1 MAWLRRHPIV
11 LVTFVLVVI
20 AAAGGGVAYVLRPR
34 PVPPTY
40 VTDGSFVFDANVR
53 GVETLIHQENQRVAG
68 TRRRAVTIGFV
79 IPSGPPDQAR
89 HALEGAYLA
98 QYQANHGATA
108 GPLVR
113 LVIARDMPWQP
124 TATALTHERPAAVAG
139 FAAGDA
145 KLEQALTAAH
155 IPTVSAMHTDTTGTV
170 SIAPA
175 FTAETVA
182 AIRFLN
188 RNPDPHNR
196 LPAAPRIWMMQDR
209 SDADTYAG
217 ALGSQ
222 FTQVLKNDGT
232 RAYQIVGPGS
242 EFDSSVPS
250 AGTVLAASV
259 TDGGADVCRA
269 HVGVVYFA
277 GRATDFA
284 AALGVLAHRPCAAS
298 QPLTVLTGSDA
309 VQLAGHPVF
318 PASANLDVYVTAL
331 AYPTTTQAG
340 AASFGRL
347 FPKEPASALA
357 DGWAI
362 LCANAVTAARTPT
375 AATTSDPAIPV
386 VQLGP
391 DGSTSYVG
399 TSAG

>member
-11 LVTFVLVVI
+11 LAAFVLVVI
-20 AAAGGGVAYVLRPR
+20 AAAGAVAYVLRPQ

-79 IPSGPPDQAR
+79 IPAGPPDQAR

-98 QYQANHGATA
+98 QYEANHAATA

-113 LVIARDMPWQP
+113 LVIARDTPWQP
-124 TATALTHERPAAVAG
+124 TATALARERPAAVAG

-155 IPTVSAMHTDTTGTV
+155 IPTVSAMHTDITGTV

-188 RNPDPHNR
+188 GNPDPHNR
-196 LPAAPRIWMMQDR
+196 LTASPRVWMMQDR
-209 SDADTYAG
+209 NDADTYAS
-217 ALGSQ
+217 ALGSE
-222 FTQVLKNDGT
+222 FTRVLRADGT

-259 TDGGADVCRA
+259 TDGGAAMCRT

-284 AALGVLAHRPCAAS
+284 AALGVLARRPCAAN

-331 AYPTTTQAG
+331 AYPTTTQA
-340 AASFGRL
+340 AVASFGRL
-347 FPKEPASALA
+347 FPKEPASALD

-362 LCANAVTAARTPT
+362 LCDDAVTAARTPT
-375 AATTSDPAIPV
+375 TATASDPAMPV
-386 VQLGP
+386 VQLGA
-391 DGSTSYVG
+391 DGSTTYVG

>member
-1 MAWLRRHPIV
+1 MAWLRRHPVV
-11 LVTFVLVVI
+11 LVAFVLVVI
-20 AAAGGGVAYVLRPR
+20 AAAGGVAYVLRPR

-79 IPSGPPDQAR
+79 IPAGPPDQAR

-98 QYQANHGATA
+98 QYEANRDATA

-113 LVIARDMPWQP
+113 LVIARDTPWQP
-124 TATALTHERPAAVAG
+124 TATALTRERPAAVAG

-155 IPTVSAMHTDTTGTV
+155 IPTVSAMHTDITGTV
-170 SIAPA
+170 SIAPP

-188 RNPDPHNR
+188 GDPDPHNR
-196 LPAAPRIWMMQDR
+196 LPASPRVWMMQDR
-209 SDADTYAG
+209 DDADTYAG
-217 ALGSQ
+217 ALGTE
-222 FTQVLKNDGT
+222 FTQVLRADGT
-232 RAYQIVGPGS
+232 RPYQIVGPGS

-250 AGTVLAASV
+250 AGTVLTASV
-259 TDGGADVCRA
+259 GDGSAGMCRT
-269 HVGVVYFA
+269 HVSVVYFA
-277 GRATDFA
+277 GRATDLA
-284 AALGVLAHRPCAAS
+284 AALGVLARRPCAAS

-331 AYPTTTQAG
+331 AYPTTTQA
-340 AASFGRL
+340 ATASFGRL
-347 FPKEPASALA
+347 FPREPAGALA

-362 LCANAVTAARTPT
+362 LCHDAVTEARTPT
-375 AATTSDPAIPV
+375 AATTSDPAMPV
-386 VQLGP
+386 VQLGA
-391 DGSTSYVG
+391 DGSTTYVG